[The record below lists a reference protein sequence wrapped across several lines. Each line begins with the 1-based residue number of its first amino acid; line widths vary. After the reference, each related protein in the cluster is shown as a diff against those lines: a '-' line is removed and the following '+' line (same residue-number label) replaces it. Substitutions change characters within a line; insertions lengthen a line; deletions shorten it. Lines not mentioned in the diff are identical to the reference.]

1 MSPSLRTH
9 ITELS
14 TGLGVAAHHQDI
26 EDALANGPPN
36 VLLNV
41 GDADWR
47 NLLEASTNSRWH
59 QLTKHAFS
67 NGRYFLQAEEGLGG
81 VLPRRVEWKGP
92 QKAVGD
98 ESIPAD
104 LRVNRVY
111 LISCKYD
118 SKILHNS
125 SPHRVFELLLSTGQ
139 GRKGNWYSHIA
150 PDEFQS
156 LYAAVKSKLGPSGKS
171 LPNEV
176 QVLNPSD
183 RQRLKGELQA
193 GWPGSTQELY
203 AKFSILVSR
212 KSAQRWERNLKGP
225 LAKELMVHRLIRLC
239 PCPYFILGLNRNQPV
254 RLRVDSPWDWRQK
267 FELLDF
273 SISSSEAGQ
282 PEVDWR
288 FTYKDKLSGS
298 QREVEGHVEVRW
310 SHGRFNGNPEG
321 KVYLDSDPL
330 QIPGYNLL

>member
-14 TGLGVAAHHQDI
+14 TGLGVVGQHQNI

-41 GDADWR
+41 GDAEWR

-67 NGRYFLQAEEGLGG
+67 NGRYFLHAEEGLGD
-81 VLPRRVEWKGP
+81 VSPRRVEWKGP

-98 ESIPAD
+98 ESVPAD

-118 SKILHNS
+118 SKVLHNA
-125 SPHRVFELLLSTGQ
+125 SPYRVFELLLSTGH
-139 GRKGNWYSHIA
+139 GRRENWFMQVA
-150 PDEFQS
+150 PDDFQS
-156 LYAAVKSKLGPSGKS
+156 LYTSVKSELGQSGKS
-171 LPNEV
+171 LPDEV
-176 QVLNPSD
+176 QVLNTLD
-183 RQRLKGELQA
+183 RQRLKRELQT
-193 GWPGSTQELY
+193 GWPGSTQEQY
-203 AKFSILVSR
+203 AKFSRLVSR
-212 KSAQRWERNLKGP
+212 NSAERWERNLESP
-225 LAKELMVHRLIRLC
+225 LAKELMVQRLIRLC

-254 RLRVDSPWDWRQK
+254 RLRVDSPWDWKQK

-273 SISSSEAGQ
+273 SVSSSEAGQ